1 MRKGFELTEKAVEL
15 EPEEPGEYQ
24 MLGMLNLS
32 RGDYDSAI
40 AFREKALK
48 LAPNDFVVV
57 FLQCIYKSKV
67 LPTLES
73 PDNPKVQESGA
84 SLLAVHGMVRQ
95 ESRHFGMSKV

>member
-1 MRKGFELTEKAVEL
+1 MTSFFLPIATQSVYEAYYALREWMRKGFELAEKAVEL

-24 MLGMLNLS
+24 VLGMLNMS

-57 FLQCIYKSKV
+57 FLQ
-67 LPTLES
+67 
-73 PDNPKVQESGA
+73 
-84 SLLAVHGMVRQ
+84 
-95 ESRHFGMSKV
+95 

>member
-15 EPEEPGEYQ
+15 EPEEPGEHQ

-57 FLQCIYKSKV
+57 FLQWIYKSKV
-67 LPTLES
+67 PPTLES

-95 ESRHFGMSKV
+95 ESRHIGMSKV